1 MSAEVVNRSQAAP
14 RVSSLDHR
22 AAEHL
27 AATEFA
33 RGAELLDR
41 LEPRHWSAQ
50 TANTDW
56 DVRAT
61 AGHMVGMIEMMSSL
75 RKLIRQQMTAQRA
88 ARRSGAPVSIDELT
102 ALQVRLNATL
112 MPADLIAK
120 WRALAP
126 KAVRGRRRMPAF
138 LRNRTMP
145 ELQLVGGRL
154 EAWTFGYLFDVI
166 LTRDPFMHRL
176 DINEATGLPPH
187 VTPEHEGRIVDNVV
201 REWADR
207 HGKPYSLELTGP
219 AGGVWGT
226 GDGERIRLDALDFC
240 RILSGRGPATGLLTT
255 AVPF

>member
-1 MSAEVVNRSQAAP
+1 M
-14 RVSSLDHR
+14 
-22 AAEHL
+22 HL

-41 LEPRHWSAQ
+41 LEPRHWSAP
-50 TANTDW
+50 TVNSGW

-75 RKLIRQQMTAQRA
+75 RKMIRQQVAAQRA
-88 ARRSGAPVSIDELT
+88 ARRSGASVSIDELT

-112 MPADLIAK
+112 TPTDLVAK
-120 WRALAP
+120 WRRLAP
-126 KAVRGRRRMPAF
+126 KAVRGRRRMPALF
-138 LRNRTMP
+138 RNRTMP
-145 ELQLVGGRL
+145 ESQLVGGQFER
-154 EAWTFGYLFDVI
+154 WTFGYLIDVI

-176 DINEATGLPPH
+176 DIHEATGLPPH
-187 VTPEHEGRIVDNVV
+187 VTPEHEGVIVDNVV
-201 REWADR
+201 GEWANR
-207 HGKPYSLELTGP
+207 HGKPYNLELTGP

-240 RILSGRGPATGLLTT
+240 RVLSGRGTASGLMTT

>member
-1 MSAEVVNRSQAAP
+1 M
-14 RVSSLDHR
+14 
-22 AAEHL
+22 HL

-41 LEPRHWSAQ
+41 LEPRHWSAP
-50 TANTDW
+50 TVNTGW

-75 RKLIRQQMTAQRA
+75 SKLIRQQVAAQRA
-88 ARRSGAPVSIDELT
+88 ARRSGAQVSIDELT
-102 ALQVRLNATL
+102 ALQVRLNAMLT
-112 MPADLIAK
+112 PTGLIAK

-126 KAVRGRRRMPAF
+126 KAVRGRRRMSAV
-138 LRNRTMP
+138 LGNRAMP
-145 ELQLVGGRL
+145 ESQLVGGQL
-154 EAWTFGYLFDVI
+154 EAWTFGYLLDVI

-176 DINEATGLPPH
+176 DIHEATGIPPH
-187 VTPEHEGRIVDNVV
+187 VTPEHEGRIVENVV
-201 REWADR
+201 REWAER

-219 AGGVWGT
+219 AGGVWGSD
-226 GDGERIRLDALDFC
+226 DGERIQLDALDFC